1 MSSCTDERNAQILI
15 QVLKAHGIKKVIAS
29 PGTTNACLVSSM
41 QSDPFFEIYSAPE
54 ERSGA
59 YMACGMAAESGEPVV
74 LSCTGATA
82 SRNYMPALTEAFYR
96 KLPILTVTSSR
107 RNAYIGHNCD
117 QVTDRTVLPNDVAK
131 ISVQMPIVLDGVS
144 EWNCTINANKAV
156 LELYHRGGGPAHIN
170 LETTYSKKKVTDIQ
184 PVRIIRRFMKYDEL
198 PNITTQRVCIF
209 VGAHVEMDD
218 KLERAI
224 SEFCK
229 KYNGIVLCDHTSNY
243 RGEYRAF
250 CNIVANQYYWK
261 STIQNVELM
270 VHIGDI
276 SSSDYKIQAK
286 EVWRV
291 NPDGEI
297 RDTFQKLY
305 NVFEMKEV
313 EFFEYYNKKKKDYSN
328 NELLLAYRQEE
339 KEILSRMP
347 ELPFSNI
354 WIASVTA
361 KKLPADSVLHLGIR
375 NSLRSWNYFDTQET
389 VTGYSNTGGFGIDG
403 SLSTVIGAALCHPD
417 RLYYCVLGDLAF
429 FYDMNALGNRHVPS
443 NIRTDEYA
451 LAKARQENILL
462 TTNKKNWT
470 IIRPYKT
477 YNNNRLQLGMYEK
490 EEWLYRLMM
499 GKTLV
504 FPNELKKRKTT
515 LTYAA
520 DVAVAISEL
529 IENESAYGE
538 IFHITT
544 TESLSW
550 EDAFEKYTSILSETT
565 GKQFHIKY
573 VDDIE
578 MFYNIWNPYQIK
590 YDCNID
596 RRFDNSKINRATNN
610 KLQYTLVAEGINK
623 CLKKFIESPEWR
635 NINWK
640 LNFWMDN
647 ITGEK
652 TKIWDA
658 DGLKEK
664 ARYVKYCIKK

>member
-131 ISVQMPIVLDGVS
+131 ISVQMPIVLDDVS
-144 EWNCTINANKAV
+144 EWNCIINANKAV

-170 LETTYSKKKVTDIQ
+170 LETTYSKKKVADIQ
-184 PVRIIRRFMKYDEL
+184 PVRIIRRFMKYDEF
-198 PNITTQRVCIF
+198 PNITAQRVCIF

-229 KYNGIVLCDHTSNY
+229 KYNGIVLSDHTSNY

-250 CNIVANQYYWK
+250 CNIVADQYYWK

-313 EFFEYYNKKKKDYSN
+313 EFFEYYNKKKQDYSN
-328 NELLLAYRQEE
+328 SELLIAYHQEE

-347 ELPFSNI
+347 EFPFSNI

-361 KKLPADSVLHLGIR
+361 KKLPSNSVLHLGIR

-443 NIRTDEYA
+443 NIRILVVNNGLGFEMKFPASWGYSIANSIGVSEDNYVCAAGHYSSPDLIKSYVYGLGFEYLKVSTKEQYLDCLPKIVSNEKQDRTLVVEIVVNSENEDAALNLIGSIMVDESNV
-451 LAKARQENILL
+451 AKA
-462 TTNKKNWT
+462 
-470 IIRPYKT
+470 
-477 YNNNRLQLGMYEK
+477 
-490 EEWLYRLMM
+490 
-499 GKTLV
+499 
-504 FPNELKKRKTT
+504 
-515 LTYAA
+515 A
-520 DVAVAISEL
+520 
-529 IENESAYGE
+529 
-538 IFHITT
+538 
-544 TESLSW
+544 
-550 EDAFEKYTSILSETT
+550 
-565 GKQFHIKY
+565 
-573 VDDIE
+573 
-578 MFYNIWNPYQIK
+578 
-590 YDCNID
+590 
-596 RRFDNSKINRATNN
+596 
-610 KLQYTLVAEGINK
+610 
-623 CLKKFIESPEWR
+623 
-635 NINWK
+635 
-640 LNFWMDN
+640 
-647 ITGEK
+647 
-652 TKIWDA
+652 
-658 DGLKEK
+658 
-664 ARYVKYCIKK
+664 IKKAIGKKGIDAIKKIMGR

>member
-131 ISVQMPIVLDGVS
+131 ISVQMPIVLDDVS

-170 LETTYSKKKVTDIQ
+170 LETTYSKKKVTDEKFLAECVTKRHWNVI
-184 PVRIIRRFMKYDEL
+184 VDFMAYSTQEFSKKVEL
-198 PNITTQRVCIF
+198 F
-209 VGAHVEMDD
+209 
-218 KLERAI
+218 LE
-224 SEFCK
+224 S
-229 KYNGIVLCDHTSNY
+229 T
-243 RGEYRAF
+243 
-250 CNIVANQYYWK
+250 NQYFF
-261 STIQNVELM
+261 L
-270 VHIGDI
+270 
-276 SSSDYKIQAK
+276 SSS
-286 EVWRV
+286 RV
-291 NPDGEI
+291 YAASNEPLTEDSP
-297 RDTFQKLY
+297 RLLDVCTD
-305 NVFEMKEV
+305 EM
-313 EFFEYYNKKKKDYSN
+313 Y
-328 NELLLAYRQEE
+328 LA
-339 KEILSRMP
+339 
-347 ELPFSNI
+347 
-354 WIASVTA
+354 
-361 KKLPADSVLHLGIR
+361 
-375 NSLRSWNYFDTQET
+375 
-389 VTGYSNTGGFGIDG
+389 
-403 SLSTVIGAALCHPD
+403 
-417 RLYYCVLGDLAF
+417 
-429 FYDMNALGNRHVPS
+429 
-443 NIRTDEYA
+443 TDEYA

>member
-131 ISVQMPIVLDGVS
+131 ISVQMPIVLDDVS
-144 EWNCTINANKAV
+144 EWNCIINANKAV

-170 LETTYSKKKVTDIQ
+170 LETTYSKKKVADIQ
-184 PVRIIRRFMKYDEL
+184 PVRIIRRFMKYDEF
-198 PNITTQRVCIF
+198 PNITAQRVCIF

-250 CNIVANQYYWK
+250 CSIVADQYYWK
-261 STIQNVELM
+261 STIQNVKLM

-291 NPDGEI
+291 NPDGE
-297 RDTFQKLY
+297 
-305 NVFEMKEV
+305 MKEV
-313 EFFEYYNKKKKDYSN
+313 EFFEYYNKKKQDYSN
-328 NELLLAYRQEE
+328 SELLIAYHQEE

-347 ELPFSNI
+347 EFPFSNI

-361 KKLPADSVLHLGIR
+361 KKLPSNSVLHLGIR

-443 NIRTDEYA
+443 NIRILVVNNGLGFEMKFPASWGYSIANSIGVSEDNYVCAAGHYSSPDLIKSYVYGLGFEYLKVSTKEQYLDCLPKIVSNEKQDRTLVVEIVVNSENEDAALNLIGSIMVDESNV
-451 LAKARQENILL
+451 AKAAI
-462 TTNKKNWT
+462 KKA
-470 IIRPYKT
+470 IGKKGIDAIK
-477 YNNNRLQLGMYEK
+477 K
-490 EEWLYRLMM
+490 MM
-499 GKTLV
+499 G
-504 FPNELKKRKTT
+504 R
-515 LTYAA
+515 
-520 DVAVAISEL
+520 
-529 IENESAYGE
+529 
-538 IFHITT
+538 
-544 TESLSW
+544 
-550 EDAFEKYTSILSETT
+550 
-565 GKQFHIKY
+565 
-573 VDDIE
+573 
-578 MFYNIWNPYQIK
+578 
-590 YDCNID
+590 
-596 RRFDNSKINRATNN
+596 
-610 KLQYTLVAEGINK
+610 
-623 CLKKFIESPEWR
+623 
-635 NINWK
+635 
-640 LNFWMDN
+640 
-647 ITGEK
+647 
-652 TKIWDA
+652 
-658 DGLKEK
+658 
-664 ARYVKYCIKK
+664 

>member
-1 MSSCTDERNAQILI
+1 MWRNIMSSCTDERNAQILI

-131 ISVQMPIVLDGVS
+131 ISVQMPIVLDDVS
-144 EWNCTINANKAV
+144 EWNCIINANKAV

-170 LETTYSKKKVTDIQ
+170 LETTYSKKKVADIQ
-184 PVRIIRRFMKYDEL
+184 PVRIIRRFMKYDEF
-198 PNITTQRVCIF
+198 PNITAQRVCIF

-250 CNIVANQYYWK
+250 CNIVADQYYWK

-313 EFFEYYNKKKKDYSN
+313 EFFEYYNKKKQDYSN
-328 NELLLAYRQEE
+328 SELLIAYHQEE

-347 ELPFSNI
+347 EFPFSNI

-361 KKLPADSVLHLGIR
+361 KKLPSNSVLHLGIR

-443 NIRTDEYA
+443 NIRILVVNNGLGFEMKFPASWGYSIANSIGVSEDNYVCAAGHYSSPDLIKSYVYGLGFEYLKVSTKEQYLDCLPKIVSNEKQDRTLVVEIVVNSENEDAALNLIGSIMVDESNI
-451 LAKARQENILL
+451 AKAAI
-462 TTNKKNWT
+462 KKA
-470 IIRPYKT
+470 IGKKGIDAIK
-477 YNNNRLQLGMYEK
+477 K
-490 EEWLYRLMM
+490 MM
-499 GKTLV
+499 G
-504 FPNELKKRKTT
+504 R
-515 LTYAA
+515 
-520 DVAVAISEL
+520 
-529 IENESAYGE
+529 
-538 IFHITT
+538 
-544 TESLSW
+544 
-550 EDAFEKYTSILSETT
+550 
-565 GKQFHIKY
+565 
-573 VDDIE
+573 
-578 MFYNIWNPYQIK
+578 
-590 YDCNID
+590 
-596 RRFDNSKINRATNN
+596 
-610 KLQYTLVAEGINK
+610 
-623 CLKKFIESPEWR
+623 
-635 NINWK
+635 
-640 LNFWMDN
+640 
-647 ITGEK
+647 
-652 TKIWDA
+652 
-658 DGLKEK
+658 
-664 ARYVKYCIKK
+664 

>member
-131 ISVQMPIVLDGVS
+131 ISVQMPIVLDDVS
-144 EWNCTINANKAV
+144 EWNCIINANKAV

-170 LETTYSKKKVTDIQ
+170 LETTYSKKKVADIQ
-184 PVRIIRRFMKYDEL
+184 PVRIIRRFMKYDEF
-198 PNITTQRVCIF
+198 PNITAQRVCIF

-250 CNIVANQYYWK
+250 CSIVADQYYWK
-261 STIQNVELM
+261 STIQNVKLM

-313 EFFEYYNKKKKDYSN
+313 EFFEYYNKKKQDYSN
-328 NELLLAYRQEE
+328 SELLIAYHQEE

-347 ELPFSNI
+347 EFPFSNI

-361 KKLPADSVLHLGIR
+361 KKLPSNSVLHLGIR

-443 NIRTDEYA
+443 NIRILVVNNGLGFEMKFPASWGYSIANSIGVSEDNYVCAAGHYSSPDLIKSYVYGLGFEYLKVSTKEQYLDCLPKIVSNEKQDRTLVVEIVVNSENEDAALNLIGSIMVDESNV
-451 LAKARQENILL
+451 AKAAI
-462 TTNKKNWT
+462 KKA
-470 IIRPYKT
+470 IGKKGIDAIK
-477 YNNNRLQLGMYEK
+477 K
-490 EEWLYRLMM
+490 MM
-499 GKTLV
+499 G
-504 FPNELKKRKTT
+504 R
-515 LTYAA
+515 
-520 DVAVAISEL
+520 
-529 IENESAYGE
+529 
-538 IFHITT
+538 
-544 TESLSW
+544 
-550 EDAFEKYTSILSETT
+550 
-565 GKQFHIKY
+565 
-573 VDDIE
+573 
-578 MFYNIWNPYQIK
+578 
-590 YDCNID
+590 
-596 RRFDNSKINRATNN
+596 
-610 KLQYTLVAEGINK
+610 
-623 CLKKFIESPEWR
+623 
-635 NINWK
+635 
-640 LNFWMDN
+640 
-647 ITGEK
+647 
-652 TKIWDA
+652 
-658 DGLKEK
+658 
-664 ARYVKYCIKK
+664 

>member
-59 YMACGMAAESGEPVV
+59 YMACGMAAENGEPVV

-131 ISVQMPIVLDGVS
+131 ISVQMPIVLDDVS
-144 EWNCTINANKAV
+144 EWNCIINANKAV

-170 LETTYSKKKVTDIQ
+170 LETTYSKKKVADIQ
-184 PVRIIRRFMKYDEL
+184 PVRIIRRFMKYDEF
-198 PNITTQRVCIF
+198 PNITAQRVCIF

-250 CNIVANQYYWK
+250 CNIVADQYYWK

-313 EFFEYYNKKKKDYSN
+313 EFFEYYNKKKQDYSN
-328 NELLLAYRQEE
+328 SELLIAYHQEE

-347 ELPFSNI
+347 EFPFSNI

-361 KKLPADSVLHLGIR
+361 KKLPSNSVLHLGIR

-443 NIRTDEYA
+443 NIRILVVNNGLGFEMKFPASWGYSIANSIGVSEDNYVCAAGHYSSPDLIKSYVYGLGFEYLKVSTKEQYLDCLPKIVSNEKQDRTLVVEIVVNSENEDAALNLIGSIMVDESNV
-451 LAKARQENILL
+451 AKAAI
-462 TTNKKNWT
+462 KKA
-470 IIRPYKT
+470 IGKKGIDAIK
-477 YNNNRLQLGMYEK
+477 K
-490 EEWLYRLMM
+490 MM
-499 GKTLV
+499 G
-504 FPNELKKRKTT
+504 R
-515 LTYAA
+515 
-520 DVAVAISEL
+520 
-529 IENESAYGE
+529 
-538 IFHITT
+538 
-544 TESLSW
+544 
-550 EDAFEKYTSILSETT
+550 
-565 GKQFHIKY
+565 
-573 VDDIE
+573 
-578 MFYNIWNPYQIK
+578 
-590 YDCNID
+590 
-596 RRFDNSKINRATNN
+596 
-610 KLQYTLVAEGINK
+610 
-623 CLKKFIESPEWR
+623 
-635 NINWK
+635 
-640 LNFWMDN
+640 
-647 ITGEK
+647 
-652 TKIWDA
+652 
-658 DGLKEK
+658 
-664 ARYVKYCIKK
+664 